1 MLRRRRVRTV
11 VTMLGV
17 GSAISAGACIIAD
30 PPTDFP
36 QPVEHRPTIL
46 RDRAVPPTSSVLG
59 VFPSSFLVEVEA
71 DPNATVAWHLFIDYN
86 PFNGNGLVGRDAAA
100 PDNPNA
106 PDAGVRQISI
116 LQTDTTVTPDLGR
129 CHVIEAMV
137 ALGFQSD
144 EGRLAHE
151 FDSRGGDSIV
161 WFYSPTGDLSGCPVY
176 DAGLDG
182 AAPDVQVDGLFSVD
196 GAGG

>member
-1 MLRRRRVRTV
+1 MRRRRATTV
-11 VTMLGV
+11 VAALGI
-17 GSAISAGACIIAD
+17 GAAISAAACIIAD

-36 QPVEHRPTIL
+36 QPVQHRPTIL
-46 RDRAVPPTSSVLG
+46 RDRSVPPTSSVLG
-59 VFPSSFLVEVEA
+59 VFPSSFLIEVEA
-71 DPNATVAWHLFIDYN
+71 DPNATVSWHLFIDYN
-86 PFNGNGLVGRDAAA
+86 PFTGDGLVGRDVAA

-106 PDAGVRQISI
+106 PDAGVRQIS
-116 LQTDTTVTPDLGR
+116 LVPTELTSPDLGR

-144 EGRLAHE
+144 EGRFAHA
-151 FDSRGGDSIV
+151 FDSHGGDSVV

-182 AAPDVQVDGLFSVD
+182 AAPDVQVDGHFLVD
-196 GAGG
+196 GGGG